1 MMDGTWYLMR
11 FNANPPKCHGSSP
24 PPQITFWVDVRQ
36 RCLVE
41 QRVWKYP
48 KWRVSDAMPP
58 LNYICNWKMQ
68 VPYRVQRHYLEQWRM
83 KEAFFMKKKESLMSE
98 SAVAVLLNAGFSYS
112 APSIKSWF
120 CISSSVHFWICA
132 IILRLVSW
140 NHWSIICKMPAANVR
155 WMRLFSCVYSD
166 VNWNVFRQAKK
177 KCLYFSLIHWPS
189 WIKLW
194 TVNRTV
200 CLRGEKSVE
209 INFWWA
215 WCKLMPYC
223 CCC

>member
-11 FNANPPKCHGSSP
+11 FNANPPKCLGSLQ
-24 PPQITFWVDVRQ
+24 PPQITFRVDVRQ
-36 RCLVE
+36 CCLAL

-120 CISSSVHFWICA
+120 CISSSVHFWMCA

-140 NHWSIICKMPAANVR
+140 IIEAWFA
-155 WMRLFSCVYSD
+155 
-166 VNWNVFRQAKK
+166 
-177 KCLYFSLIHWPS
+177 KCLPQKLFGCGFFLVFIQMLIETFSDKRKRSVSFWGLIHWPS
-189 WIKLW
+189 WMKMLLP
-194 TVNRTV
+194 NRTV
-200 CLRGEKSVE
+200 CLRGEKNVE

-215 WCKLMPYC
+215 WCKLMPC
-223 CCC
+223 CCCF